1 MRQEL
6 AIRKQLI
13 QTERLALVGRLLA
26 SVAHELNNP
35 LQAIQNAIFLVK
47 EEEGISEQGQQ
58 DLAIILSETNRL
70 VNLIDRLRDTYRPVL
85 SEEFR
90 RIQLNEIVKNVHALT
105 ATHLRHLK
113 VAYDFQPEPQLPTIF
128 GMPDQLQ
135 QVILNLFMNAAEAM
149 PEGGQLRV
157 STSGVPENDEILLSV
172 SDTGTGIDLSILPDI
187 FDAFV
192 TSKESGTGLGLSI
205 SHSIV
210 ERHSG
215 RIQAVNNPDGG
226 ATLMIWLPIHPREA
240 E

>member
-1 MRQEL
+1 M
-6 AIRKQLI
+6 
-13 QTERLALVGRLLA
+13 
-26 SVAHELNNP
+26 
-35 LQAIQNAIFLVK
+35 
-47 EEEGISEQGQQ
+47 
-58 DLAIILSETNRL
+58 
-70 VNLIDRLRDTYRPVL
+70 

-90 RIQLNEIVKNVHALT
+90 RMQLKEMVKNVHALT

-113 VAYDFQPEPQLPTIF
+113 VAFDFRPEPQLPTIF

-157 STSGVPENDEILLSV
+157 STSRVPEKDEILLSV
-172 SDTGTGIDLSILPDI
+172 SDTGTGIDLTLLPGI
-187 FDAFV
+187 FDPFV

-215 RIQAVNNPDGG
+215 RIQAVNNPDR
-226 ATLMIWLPIHPREA
+226 ATTPTLLLPIQPHHSQYS
-240 E
+240 